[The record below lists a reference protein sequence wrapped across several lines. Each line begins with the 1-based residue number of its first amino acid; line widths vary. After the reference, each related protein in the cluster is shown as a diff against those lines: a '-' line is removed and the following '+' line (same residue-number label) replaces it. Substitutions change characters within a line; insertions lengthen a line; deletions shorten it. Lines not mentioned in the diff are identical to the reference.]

1 MEASS
6 WDCLTRKTDNM
17 VLVQDH
23 RLKDFG
29 LHGEIHYIYTQCSF
43 TLIFLPAVLAV
54 NRAARDAMV
63 TGMMMQC
70 KKG

>member
-1 MEASS
+1 MCEA
-6 WDCLTRKTDNM
+6 CGQLVLTLLLLVGYRTIDSRILVSM
-17 VLVQDH
+17 V
-23 RLKDFG
+23 KYTIKKIFYDFDF
-29 LHGEIHYIYTQCSF
+29 S
-43 TLIFLPAVLAV
+43 PAVLAV